1 MRIIPVSSGKGGVGK
16 TTFAL
21 NFSLALG
28 RTQRTVLI
36 DLDTG
41 TSSLRNAIGQPVGK
55 DLYHFI
61 RKGATIEECLHPL
74 GPALDPDR
82 VFSGFQ
88 YLPSPKNFI
97 HDIVNFS
104 GPVKDRIIE
113 GINSLRADFVILDL
127 KAGLDSSVLDFLP
140 YTNSGIILFTPK
152 VRAATVTAAEMAK
165 AVLLRMLRLLFRS
178 RGKVARSF
186 PVFRQVD
193 PALFA
198 LFIDVLEDAYD
209 SEVANVDDFLTQIA
223 EHLPDTQFLAL
234 LQRIVDRYGI
244 YFVLNQF
251 NSVEES
257 ADQVIRPFLE
267 TIHQTVSRRLH
278 ANNLGWVA
286 ASDEIQRAT
295 ETGVP
300 FLVLRHYERKTR
312 QQKEVSLDNQLRDL
326 CGLQKRSSGE
336 GGPRQT
342 ENVISSHIDL
352 LHKMYLQGGARD
364 PEVNF
369 AAIADRARAIA
380 DFTLQE
386 FGMKRLHS
394 EEEFAGHFLSGN
406 QITGALP

>member
-41 TSSLRNAIGQPVGK
+41 TSSLRNAIHQPVDK

-74 GPALDPDR
+74 GPSLDPDR
-82 VFSGFQ
+82 VFTGFQ

-152 VRAATVTAAEMAK
+152 VRAATITAAEMAK
-165 AVLLRMLRLLFRS
+165 AVLLRMLRLLFRT
-178 RGKVARSF
+178 RGKVARAF
-186 PVFRQVD
+186 PVFREVD
-193 PALFA
+193 PALFS

-209 SEVANVDDFLTQIA
+209 DEVKNVDDFLSQIA
-223 EHLPDTQFLAL
+223 EHLPDPAFLGM
-234 LQRIVDRYGI
+234 LQRIVARYGI

-257 ADQVIRPFLE
+257 ADQVIKPFME
-267 TIHQTVSRRLH
+267 TLHQTVSTRLQ
-278 ANNLGWVA
+278 ASNLGWVA
-286 ASDEIQRAT
+286 TSEEIQRAT
-295 ETGVP
+295 EIGIP
-300 FLVLRHYERKTR
+300 FLVLRHYDRKAR
-312 QQKEVSLDNQLRDL
+312 VQQEASLDNRLRDI
-326 CGLQKRSSGE
+326 CGLQKRGGGE
-336 GGPRQT
+336 IGRKET
-342 ENVISSHIDL
+342 HDAISNHIDL
-352 LHKMYLQGGARD
+352 LHKMYLQGGSRD
-364 PEVNF
+364 PEMNF
-369 AAIADRARAIA
+369 AAIADRTRAIA
-380 DFTLQE
+380 DYTIHE

-394 EEEFAGHFLSGN
+394 EAEFAEHFLAEPMMGE
-406 QITGALP
+406 G